1 MILRIDYQEPD
12 VMLDLW
18 GGTTGTF
25 DGLDRF
31 NRIIDQRWK
40 TSGGTD
46 KDRFKYGYDR
56 DSNRQWKENTVSK
69 ALGSPVYMDEYYTYD
84 NLNRLTVMKRGQLS
98 SGTISSPTKDQDWTL
113 DKTGNWTG
121 FLTKTSGTTDL
132 NQTRTHSPVNQING
146 ISQSTGS
153 AWVNP
158 TYDEAGNTL
167 AMPQVGDPTLNYTAT
182 YDAWN
187 RMTGITAVSGGVA
200 VGVASYTYDG
210 RGRRITQSYGLTL
223 GPDLYYSND
232 WQVLEEATI
241 VGTAAQYVWGI
252 RYVDELICRDA
263 SSTRLYALQDA
274 NFNLTSIV
282 NTSGAVQERYAFYP
296 YGQRLIF
303 DASWATRSSSSY
315 SWLIGHQGLRHD
327 ATTGIIDNRM
337 RQLHPMLG
345 RFLQYDPMRYFDGAN
360 LYQYCSLNPIVF
372 HDPSGLILL
381 DLAKIAWPCF
391 EKFGVQSLLR
401 GLDKGR
407 ACNLFA
413 QAQSGTDFCQG
424 AIVCDRALSIPN
436 EVRSCFKDTVK
447 EALSAATGNVV
458 GAADPVIGKLVDI
471 GLNFADD
478 QLNSILESNFF
489 AEMRAFGK
497 CHGGEVVVVVQ
508 FSIGPAGGSPK
519 WSTPFGSPKARP
531 RVGRP
536 GSLLDDPAQPAE
548 GFTCNQLKGN
558 CSACCNQP

>member
-1 MILRIDYQEPD
+1 VADISFRSSSLCRAVHAKEVGELMIIRIDYQEPD

-18 GGTTGTF
+18 GGTTGSF
-25 DGLDRF
+25 DGLDLF
-31 NRIIDQRWK
+31 NRVKDQRWLNYA
-40 TSGGTD
+40 SGTTD
-46 KDRFKYGYDR
+46 IDRFKYGYDR
-56 DSNRQWKENTVSK
+56 DSNRTWKENTVSK
-69 ALGSPVYMDEYYTYD
+69 SLGTPVYMDEQYSYD

-98 SGTISSPTKDQDWTL
+98 SGTITSPTKEQDWTL
-113 DKTGNWTG
+113 DKTGNWSNFT
-121 FLTKTSGTTDL
+121 TKTSGSTDL

-232 WQVLEEATI
+232 WQVLEEQGLF
-241 VGTAAQYVWGI
+241 GTTAQYVWGI

-274 NFNLTSIV
+274 NFNLTSIT
-282 NTSGAVQERYAFYP
+282 NSSGAVQERYAYFP

-303 DASWATRSSSSY
+303 DANWGTRSSSSY

-345 RFLQYDPMRYFDGAN
+345 RFLQRDPMGYVDGMG
-360 LYQYCSLNPIVF
+360 LYEYLASGTTNTS
-372 HDPSGLILL
+372 DSSGLQATTQPTTLPNPTEQFLKVIAELMNQCPQM
-381 DLAKIAWPCF
+381 DLECMRKMF
-391 EKFGVQSLLR
+391 E
-401 GLDKGR
+401 
-407 ACNLFA
+407 
-413 QAQSGTDFCQG
+413 
-424 AIVCDRALSIPN
+424 
-436 EVRSCFKDTVK
+436 
-447 EALSAATGNVV
+447 
-458 GAADPVIGKLVDI
+458 
-471 GLNFADD
+471 
-478 QLNSILESNFF
+478 
-489 AEMRAFGK
+489 MFGK
-497 CHGGEVVVVVQ
+497 ELNEAVPSCALRAYPLTSKSSKSRG
-508 FSIGPAGGSPK
+508 
-519 WSTPFGSPKARP
+519 
-531 RVGRP
+531 
-536 GSLLDDPAQPAE
+536 
-548 GFTCNQLKGN
+548 
-558 CSACCNQP
+558 